1 MKKIILAIMGL
12 GLIAA
17 CGSKN
22 EVPDRDVLVDSIE
35 VMEQSLMNASVNTD
49 LQKADQMIA
58 LYDLF
63 ADNYPDDSLA
73 PIYMMRSAEIEIN
86 TGSYEAGIATLDS
99 IMNLYPGYEE
109 LPICQFMKGTAYEMN
124 QQYDLAR
131 EAYTEF
137 VERYPDHVLAADTR
151 KILPY
156 VGLTPEEQLE
166 AIMGKI

>member
-1 MKKIILAIMGL
+1 MKKIILAIMGM
-12 GLIAA
+12 GLLAA
-17 CGSKN
+17 CGNKN
-22 EVPDRDVLVDSIE
+22 NVPDRDVLVDSIE

-49 LQKADQMIA
+49 LQKSNQMIA

-63 ADNYPDDSLA
+63 ANNYPDDSLA
-73 PIYMMRSAEIEIN
+73 PIYMFRSAEIEIN
-86 TGSYEAGIATLDS
+86 TGNYEAGIATLDS

-137 VERYPDHVLAADTR
+137 VERYPDHVLASDTR

-166 AIMGKI
+166 AIMGK

>member
-1 MKKIILAIMGL
+1 MKKIILAIMGM
-12 GLIAA
+12 GLLAA
-17 CGSKN
+17 CGN
-22 EVPDRDVLVDSIE
+22 RNNVPDRDVLVDSIE

-49 LQKADQMIA
+49 LQKSNQMIA

-63 ADNYPDDSLA
+63 ANNYPDDSLA

-86 TGSYEAGIATLDS
+86 TGNYEAGIATLDS

-137 VERYPDHVLAADTR
+137 VERYPDHVLASDTR

-166 AIMGKI
+166 AIMGK

>member
-1 MKKIILAIMGL
+1 MKKIFLAIMGM
-12 GLIAA
+12 GLMVA

-22 EVPDRDVLVDSIE
+22 EVPERDVLVDSIE
-35 VMEQSLMNASVNTD
+35 VMEQGLMNASVNTD
-49 LQKADQMIA
+49 LEKANQMIA

-63 ADNYPDDSLA
+63 ANNYPDDSLA

-166 AIMGKI
+166 AIMGK

>member
-1 MKKIILAIMGL
+1 MRKIILAIMGM
-12 GLIAA
+12 GLLAA
-17 CGSKN
+17 CGNKN
-22 EVPDRDVLVDSIE
+22 NVPDRDVLVDSIE

-49 LQKADQMIA
+49 LQKSNQMIA

-63 ADNYPDDSLA
+63 ANNYPDDSLA

-86 TGSYEAGIATLDS
+86 TGNYEAGIATLDS

-137 VERYPDHVLAADTR
+137 VERYPDHVLASDTR

-166 AIMGKI
+166 AIMGK

>member
-1 MKKIILAIMGL
+1 MKKIFLAIMGM
-12 GLIAA
+12 GLMVA

-22 EVPDRDVLVDSIE
+22 EVPERDVLVDSIE
-35 VMEQSLMNASVNTD
+35 VMEQGLMNASVNTD
-49 LQKADQMIA
+49 LEKANQMIA

-63 ADNYPDDSLA
+63 ANNYPDDSLA

-99 IMNLYPGYEE
+99 IMNLYPGSEE
-109 LPICQFMKGTAYEMN
+109 LPICPFMKGTAYEMN

-166 AIMGKI
+166 AIMGK